1 MEITLIVPFT
11 RNFAYDKDGIFFKER
26 VSRRDT
32 EAGTEY
38 ASSQIMYINDSII
51 MNGLTFLLSKNS
63 SSAISDLERVIL
75 KMYAATNIH
84 TNTNNG
90 NENKKMNYLVTNDLL
105 HLNLDLESGSEPDNE
120 NHITL
125 TLYVT
130 GVWENA
136 TGIGLE
142 YKLVTQLL
150 PVSSETC

>member
-1 MEITLIVPFT
+1 MEIALIVPFT

-63 SSAISDLERVIL
+63 SKTENSAISDLERVIL

-105 HLNLDLESGSEPDNE
+105 HLNLESGSD
-120 NHITL
+120 I

-142 YKLVTQLL
+142 YKLVTQRL